1 MPQNRN
7 QFIDIFIGNL
17 ANAIVHDIL
26 EKSIMNNEELR
37 DKYSNKYRNELINSY
52 NIAKR
57 YRDKIN
63 PLDKTLPLKDIIYIK
78 DQLKNKVQA
87 ELLSRINQGYQNI
100 NLESIDQ
107 EIDEKF
113 KELRIE

>member
-26 EKSIMNNEELR
+26 EKSIINKAELEN
-37 DKYSNKYRNELINSY
+37 KYSNKYRNEVINSY
-52 NIAKR
+52 NLAKK

-63 PLDKTLPLKDIIYIK
+63 PLDKTLPLKDIVYIK
-78 DQLKNKVQA
+78 DKLKNKVQA
-87 ELLSRINQGYQNI
+87 ELLTRISKGYQNI
-100 NLESIDQ
+100 NLKSIDK
-107 EIDEKF
+107 EIDDKL
-113 KELRIE
+113 KELKVE